1 MMTLLS
7 IKRIASRL
15 LKKGI
20 NKIRIKQEEV
30 PRASEALTAE
40 DVRSMIKDKVIYATP
55 KQGVSRARAKVKHA
69 QVKKGRRRG
78 SGTRKG
84 KKYSRISTKELWMRK
99 VRTQRKKLKEL
110 YDNGLLDSQTRK
122 KLYYMIKGNMFK
134 SKNAFMTYINEHK
147 MLKDKNKGD

>member
-1 MMTLLS
+1 MVTLLS

-69 QVKKGRRRG
+69 QV
-78 SGTRKG
+78 